1 MVGNMF
7 KRKSTERKVEAKKA
21 SKHISS
27 NNYDII
33 GAKLGINRAGRNYD
47 KLKFELN
54 RNKRNLVSLGID
66 ESVLKEFGL

>member
-1 MVGNMF
+1 MSTRTF
-7 KRKSTERKVEAKKA
+7 KRKPEDRKTEAKRDKL
-21 SKHISS
+21 ISS
-27 NNYDII
+27 NYNSL

-54 RNKRNLVSLGID
+54 RNKRNLTLLGIN